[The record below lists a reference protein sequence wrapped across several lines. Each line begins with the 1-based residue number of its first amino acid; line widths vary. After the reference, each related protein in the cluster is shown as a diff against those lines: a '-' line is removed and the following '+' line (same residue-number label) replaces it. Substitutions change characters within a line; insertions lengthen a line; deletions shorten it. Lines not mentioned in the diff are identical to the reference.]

1 MFIMGNK
8 VVTFPE
14 LNSTRGMAEVSDVT
28 PLQIFFFLQSLIEAK
43 REFDIQNALQCK
55 WFLSPDM
62 LLFEYLL

>member
-1 MFIMGNK
+1 MGNK